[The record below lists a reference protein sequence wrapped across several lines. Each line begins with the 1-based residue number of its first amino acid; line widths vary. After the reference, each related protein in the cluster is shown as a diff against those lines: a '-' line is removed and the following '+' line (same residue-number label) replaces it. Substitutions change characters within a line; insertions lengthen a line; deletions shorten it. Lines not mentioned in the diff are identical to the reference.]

1 MEPHTE
7 ERARNAG
14 ELCEKGLWREA
25 LAFAR
30 KWRDENATDYQ
41 AHYYLGRS
49 LTGLRK
55 FSQAEQAY
63 RRALAIN
70 PTDFEVWNGLAELL
84 YRNLRRPAD
93 GVQCLEQALKINPQ
107 HKLGWLKLATLNGR
121 MGYHDK
127 ALRCAEQAVA
137 LDRKLVEAHLSR
149 AAAARALGKM
159 DIVQEVCREL
169 GTLEPENFRR
179 VS

>member
-1 MEPHTE
+1 MEQ
-7 ERARNAG
+7 RARTAS
-14 ELCEKGLWREA
+14 ELCEKGLWREV
-25 LAFAR
+25 LAFAQ
-30 KWRDENATDYQ
+30 KWRDENAADYQ
-41 AHYYLGRS
+41 AHYFLGLG
-49 LTGLRK
+49 LTGIGK
-55 FSQAEQAY
+55 FSQAERAHRQ
-63 RRALAIN
+63 ALAIN
-70 PTDFEVWNGLAELL
+70 PADFEVWNRLAELL

-93 GVQCLEQALKINPQ
+93 GIQCLEQALKINPQ
-107 HKLGWLKLATLNGR
+107 HKLGWLNLATLNGR

-127 ALRCAEQAVA
+127 ALQCADQALA
-137 LDRKLVEAHLSR
+137 LDRKLVEAHLSK